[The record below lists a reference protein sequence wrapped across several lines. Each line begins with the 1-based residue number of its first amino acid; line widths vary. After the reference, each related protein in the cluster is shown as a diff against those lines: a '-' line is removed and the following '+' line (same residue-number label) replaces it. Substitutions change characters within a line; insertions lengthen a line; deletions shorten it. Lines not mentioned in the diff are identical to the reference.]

1 MRYRVALPLGIV
13 FLALLV
19 GVAIF
24 QTGGRAPAL
33 EARASRPQ
41 GVMGTSC
48 RLVAIAP
55 RGQGDL
61 AERALERA
69 EAELRRVE
77 ALMSTWI
84 EASELSVANDAP
96 VGPLTLSRDTRAVL
110 ESARR
115 HHEMTEGA
123 FDITCAPVIDLWRAA
138 AERGSP
144 PDEKALAEARA
155 ASSWE
160 LVDLGDEGV
169 SKLGAGVRFDVSG
182 NAKGYGIDRAL
193 DALRDAGAVG
203 GLVDV
208 GGDIR
213 VFGRPPLSERWMVE
227 LRNPRG
233 EGVLGEVPVDEGAV
247 CTSGDYARPLVIGG
261 QSYSHIVD
269 PRTSRPVSTTPS
281 VTVLAPTTIE
291 ADSWAT
297 ALSVL
302 GPQGLSKLPVGHEA
316 LILVEEGEA
325 LKAHATRGFP
335 LDAEDLGLSL
345 EVHR

>member
-1 MRYRVALPLGIV
+1 MRYRI
-13 FLALLV
+13 ALLV
-19 GVAIF
+19 GIALVALLVGFAIF
-24 QTGGRAPAL
+24 RTGGRAPAL
-33 EARASRPQ
+33 EARESRPQ

-61 AERALERA
+61 AERALVAA

-84 EASELSVANDAP
+84 EVSELSVANAAP
-96 VGPLTLSRDTRAVL
+96 AGPLDLSSDTQSVL

-115 HHEMTEGA
+115 HHRLSEGA
-123 FDITCAPVIDLWRAA
+123 FDITCGPVVALWREAS
-138 AERGSP
+138 ESGEL
-144 PDEKALAEARA
+144 PDEESLADARA
-155 ASSWE
+155 ASSWD
-160 LVDLGDEGV
+160 LVEVGEAGFA
-169 SKLGAGVRFDVSG
+169 KLRAGVRFDVSG
-182 NAKGYGIDRAL
+182 NAKGYGIDRAI
-193 DALRDAGAVG
+193 DALREAGAVG

-213 VFGRPPLSERWMVE
+213 VFGRPPLSERWLVE
-227 LRNPRG
+227 LRDPG
-233 EGVLGEVPVDEGAV
+233 GGGAIAEIPVREGAV
-247 CTSGDYARPLVIGG
+247 CTSGDYARPLVIGDR
-261 QSYSHIVD
+261 SYSHIID
-269 PRTSRPVSTTPS
+269 PRTSRPVEATPS

-302 GPQGLSKLPVGHEA
+302 GPEGLGRLPVGHEA
-316 LILVEEGEA
+316 LILVEDGGV

-335 LDAEDLGLSL
+335 LSAEDLGLSV
-345 EVHR
+345 EVYR